1 MTIEDKITRKQAENL
16 ESDIDDIQA
25 TTDPL
30 VIVERYFVLKDII
43 EGYKEQGYDVFHYK
57 VQYTKA
63 YHHAWNN
70 NIGLTE

>member
-16 ESDIDDIQA
+16 ESDICDMNA

-30 VIVERYFVLKDII
+30 VIVERYFALKDII

-57 VQYTKA
+57 VVYTKA

>member
-1 MTIEDKITRKQAENL
+1 MTIDDALSQIQKRNL
-16 ESDIDDIQA
+16 DSDICDMNA

-30 VIVERYFVLKDII
+30 ILVERYFALKDII

>member
-1 MTIEDKITRKQAENL
+1 MTIEDKRTRKQAENL

>member
-1 MTIEDKITRKQAENL
+1 
-16 ESDIDDIQA
+16 
-25 TTDPL
+25 
-30 VIVERYFVLKDII
+30 LKDII